1 MNRIPFDAVTV
12 TLTKATVIQGHQ
24 SALYTIAIT
33 NKETHVA
40 VSTTKTDSDFETL
53 RNNVCSALE
62 HGHTC
67 DALCP
72 WFYVDVQQKIPKKH
86 WFRSSTHARVVASH
100 LKKYQDMM
108 TLVCAFVTSAHN
120 RSCYRVMQRVP
131 EVLHEFLFEGVA
143 VYPTMYTVAP
153 PKLRFSCSSS
163 CRSSD
168 GIGLACSLCNHD
180 ADTFCGQTT
189 LQCGHAFH
197 DDCLVEALNA
207 HLACP
212 ICLDNETS
220 PPQ

>member
-86 WFRSSTHARVVASH
+86 WFRSSTHAWVVASH

-120 RSCYRVMQRVP
+120 RSCYHVMQRVP
-131 EVLHEFLFEGVA
+131 EVLHKFLIEGVA
-143 VYPTMYTVAP
+143 VYPTMYTV
-153 PKLRFSCSSS
+153 
-163 CRSSD
+163 
-168 GIGLACSLCNHD
+168 
-180 ADTFCGQTT
+180 T
-189 LQCGHAFH
+189 
-197 DDCLVEALNA
+197 V
-207 HLACP
+207 P
-212 ICLDNETS
+212 ITRLLTG
-220 PPQ
+220 